1 MALMTSP
8 FGATNSTKWY
18 DEAKTYR
25 IYDAA
30 GDVAAFK
37 SQTEPCDDTTGDPD
51 RFTMTVVEAGTGDST
66 VVNSVTAGNWITI
79 TTAADEYD
87 GVNLQAKGEA
97 FKLVAG
103 KPLYFGAK
111 LALNNAT
118 ESDLFIGL
126 AETNTA
132 LLATSSAHAIGG
144 SGIEGAF
151 FAKLDAVTTITART
165 YEANAQTNSFTVGTA
180 LDTAAHIYE
189 FTWDGVSQLS
199 FYFDGTIVGTCT
211 GTLPNGDLTPSI
223 NVRAGSSAART
234 CEISWLRCFQAV
246 S

>member
-1 MALMTSP
+1 MALMTGP

-18 DEAKTYR
+18 DEAKGFR
-25 IYDAA
+25 IYDAV
-30 GDVAAFK
+30 GDVAFFK
-37 SQTEPCDDTTGDPD
+37 SWTEPCDDTTGVPT
-51 RFTMTVVEAGTGDST
+51 RLTVTQVGTNT
-66 VVNSVTAGNWITI
+66 IVNSLTAGNWLTL
-79 TTAADEYD
+79 TTGGTEYN
-87 GVNLQAKGEA
+87 GINAQVKGEN

-111 LALNNAT
+111 LSINDAT

-126 AETNTA
+126 AETNTV
-132 LLATSSAHAIGG
+132 LLATSSAHGIGG
-144 SGIEGAF
+144 SNIEGAF
-151 FAKLDAVTTITART
+151 FAKLDAVTAITART

-180 LDTAAHIYE
+180 IDTNAHIYE
-189 FTWDGVSQLS
+189 IVWDGVSQLT
-199 FYFDGTIVGTCT
+199 FYFDGVIVGCCT

-223 NVRAGSSAART
+223 NVRAGSAAARV